1 MAEFKKLVTPVFR
14 ASFPNLFEAK
24 GMPGQANSVPKYSVS
39 AVFEPAK
46 FNEADKKRWKAI
58 LEMIDEATLEKFKK
72 KAKDLP
78 ANYKQA
84 IRDGSEKAELAG
96 YGEGKKFANLTTK
109 MRPGVVDSSGQD
121 MASDDIYPGCYMRA
135 TVSAYAYDQ
144 NGGRGVALGL
154 QNVRFVRDGE
164 RLDARTDASEDFKD
178 VEDDRDEEGDEA
190 LD

>member
-24 GMPGQANSVPKYSVS
+24 AMPGQAGAVPKFSVS
-39 AVFEPAK
+39 AVFDPST
-46 FNEADKKRWKAI
+46 FNEKDKARWNAI
-58 LEMIDEATLEKFKK
+58 LAEIDAKCVEKFKK

-84 IRDGSEKAELAG
+84 IRDGSEKAELEG
-96 YGEGKKFANLTTK
+96 YGEGKKFSNLTTK
-109 MRPGVVDSSGQD
+109 MRPGVVDANGVD
-121 MASDDIYPGCYMRA
+121 MAADDIYPGCYMRA

-164 RLDARTDASEDFKD
+164 RLDARTDAATDFAD
-178 VEDDRDEEGDEA
+178 VDDDRDEGDEA
-190 LD
+190 LG